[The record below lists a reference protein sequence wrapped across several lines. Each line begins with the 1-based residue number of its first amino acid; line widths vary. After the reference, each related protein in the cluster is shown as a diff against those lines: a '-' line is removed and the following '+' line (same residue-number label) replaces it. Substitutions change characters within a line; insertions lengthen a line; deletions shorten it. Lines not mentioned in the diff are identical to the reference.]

1 MGRANESKRRMKI
14 ALLGAESTGKS
25 HLAMA
30 LSTRLSDAGMHV
42 HRVDEYLR
50 EWCDMTNRTP
60 NQTEQ
65 QHIAQTQMARV
76 MAAPRGAIV
85 IADTTP
91 LMTAVY
97 SQMVFDD
104 HSLDAYALQQQGLF
118 DITLLTGL
126 DLEWVSDGL
135 QRVGAHVREPVDRRI
150 RQLLGQANLP
160 FQVVY
165 GTGEQRL
172 ENALF
177 CIARQAPLVAQQL
190 ERPEPPT
197 RWSGPCETC
206 GDGACEHRL
215 FTQLVKS

>member
-1 MGRANESKRRMKI
+1 MKI

-25 HLAMA
+25 QLALA
-30 LSTRLSDAGMHV
+30 LSERLQQSGLTV

-50 EWCDMTNRTP
+50 EWCDTHQRTP
-60 NQTEQ
+60 RQDEQ
-65 QHIAQTQMARV
+65 RHIFETQIGRV
-76 MAAPRGAIV
+76 LAAPADAVV

-97 SQMVFDD
+97 SQMLFDD
-104 HSLDAYALQQQGLF
+104 DSLNALAMAHQSVY
-118 DITLLTGL
+118 DVTLLTGL
-126 DLEWVSDGL
+126 DLPWVSDGL
-135 QRVGAHVREPVDRRI
+135 QRDGPHVREPVDTAIRRM
-150 RQLLGQANLP
+150 LSLAGLP
-160 FQVVY
+160 YQVVY

-177 CIARQAPLVAQQL
+177 CIGRQAPNWAKQL

-206 GDGACEHRL
+206 GDGDCEHRL
-215 FTQLVKS
+215 FTSLVKS

>member
-1 MGRANESKRRMKI
+1 MKI

-25 HLAMA
+25 QLAQA
-30 LSTRLSDAGMHV
+30 LCARLQQSGLAV

-50 EWCDMTNRTP
+50 EWCDTHQRTP
-60 NQTEQ
+60 RQDEQ
-65 QHIAQTQMARV
+65 LHIVETQIARV
-76 MAAPRGAIV
+76 LAAPSDAVV

-97 SQMVFDD
+97 SQILFNDD
-104 HSLDAYALQQQGLF
+104 SLQALALAHQSVY

-126 DLEWVSDGL
+126 DLPWVSDGL
-135 QRVGAHVREPVDRRI
+135 QRDGPHVREPVDAAVRHM
-150 RQLLGQANLP
+150 LGLAGLTYP
-160 FQVVY
+160 VVY
-165 GTGEQRL
+165 GSGEQRL

-177 CIARQAPLVAQQL
+177 CISRQAPDWAKQL

-206 GDGACEHRL
+206 GDGDCEHRL
-215 FTQLVKS
+215 FTSLVKS

>member
-1 MGRANESKRRMKI
+1 MRI

-25 HLAMA
+25 QLALAMSA
-30 LSTRLSDAGMHV
+30 RLQQSGLAV

-50 EWCDMTNRTP
+50 EWCDIENRTP
-60 NQTEQ
+60 KREEQ
-65 QHIAQTQMARV
+65 RHIAQTQMDRV
-76 MAAPRGAIV
+76 LAAPDGSIV

-104 HSLDAYALQQQGLF
+104 HSLDAYALQQHALF
-118 DITLLTGL
+118 DITLLTGI

-135 QRVGAHVREPVDRRI
+135 QRVGVHVREPVDQKI
-150 RQLLGQANLP
+150 RQLLSQANLP

-165 GTGEQRL
+165 GSGEQRL

-177 CIARQAPLVAQQL
+177 CIARQAPHLAKQL
-190 ERPEPPT
+190 QRPEPPI

-206 GDGACEHRL
+206 GDGDCEHRL
-215 FTQLVKS
+215 FTSLVKG

>member
-1 MGRANESKRRMKI
+1 MRI

-25 HLAMA
+25 QLALAMSA
-30 LSTRLSDAGMHV
+30 RLQQSGLAV

-50 EWCDMTNRTP
+50 EWCDIENRTP
-60 NQTEQ
+60 KREEQ
-65 QHIAQTQMARV
+65 RHIAQTQMDRV
-76 MAAPRGAIV
+76 LAAPEGSIV

-104 HSLDAYALQQQGLF
+104 HSLDAYALQQHALF

-135 QRVGAHVREPVDRRI
+135 QRVGVHVREPVDQKI
-150 RQLLGQANLP
+150 RQLLSQANLP

-165 GTGEQRL
+165 GSGEQRL

-177 CIARQAPLVAQQL
+177 CIARQAPHLAKQL
-190 ERPEPPT
+190 QRPEPPI

-206 GDGACEHRL
+206 GDGDCEHRL
-215 FTQLVKS
+215 FTSLVKG

>member
-1 MGRANESKRRMKI
+1 MKI

-25 HLAMA
+25 QLALA
-30 LSTRLSDAGMHV
+30 LCERLQQSGLTV

-50 EWCDMTNRTP
+50 EWCDTHQRTP
-60 NQTEQ
+60 CQDEQ
-65 QHIAQTQMARV
+65 WHIVETQIERV
-76 MAAPRGAIV
+76 LKAPAGAV
-85 IADTTP
+85 VVADTTP

-97 SQMVFDD
+97 SQMLFNDD
-104 HSLDAYALQQQGLF
+104 SLNALALAHQSVY

-126 DLEWVSDGL
+126 DLPWISDGL
-135 QRVGAHVREPVDRRI
+135 QRDGPHVREPVDAAV
-150 RQLLGQANLP
+150 RQMLALAELP
-160 FQVVY
+160 YQVVY

-177 CIARQAPLVAQQL
+177 CIGRQAPQWAKRL

-206 GDGACEHRL
+206 GDGDCEHRL
-215 FTQLVKS
+215 FSSLVKS

>member
-1 MGRANESKRRMKI
+1 MKI

-25 HLAMA
+25 QLALT
-30 LSTRLSDAGMHV
+30 LSARLQQSGLRV

-50 EWCDMTNRTP
+50 EWCDIEHRTP
-60 NQTEQ
+60 TQAEQ
-65 QHIAQTQMARV
+65 HHIAQTQMARV
-76 MAAPRGAIV
+76 LAAPAQAVV

-97 SQMVFDD
+97 SQMVFND
-104 HSLDAYALQQQGLF
+104 HSLDAYALQQHALF

-126 DLEWVSDGL
+126 DLAWVSDGL
-135 QRVGAHVREPVDRRI
+135 QRVGEHVREPVDQKI
-150 RQLLGQANLP
+150 RQLLAQANLP

-177 CIARQAPLVAQQL
+177 CIARQAPHLVQQL
-190 ERPEPPT
+190 ERPEPPI
-197 RWSGPCETC
+197 RWSGPCDSC
-206 GDGACEHRL
+206 GDGDCEHRL
-215 FTQLVKS
+215 FTSLVKG